1 MKGLR
6 AIVGALLLAAGAASK
21 GVAQQNQSLYASG
34 EFPAGHVYGEL
45 ELEGL
50 VDKTLSSPC
59 YLIGRFAFLGM
70 RNGEH
75 VFSTFGRGFLDTND
89 IAFGKTLIAVK
100 FFGNDPPGL
109 KVGKMI
115 WPTTADPLTIK
126 SVRRSD
132 DGFVLVAA
140 ESWSTPNNQ

>member
-6 AIVGALLLAAGAASK
+6 AIVGAVLLAAGAASK

-45 ELEGL
+45 ELDGL
-50 VDKTLSSPC
+50 VDKTLSSPS
-59 YLIGRFAFLGM
+59 YLIGRFAFVGM

-75 VFSTFGRGFLDTND
+75 VFSTFSRGLLDKDD

-100 FFGNDPPGL
+100 FFSNVPPGVEIG
-109 KVGKMI
+109 KVI
-115 WPTTADPLTIK
+115 WATTADPLTIK
-126 SVRRSD
+126 SVRRSE

-140 ESWSTPNNQ
+140 ESWSTPNK